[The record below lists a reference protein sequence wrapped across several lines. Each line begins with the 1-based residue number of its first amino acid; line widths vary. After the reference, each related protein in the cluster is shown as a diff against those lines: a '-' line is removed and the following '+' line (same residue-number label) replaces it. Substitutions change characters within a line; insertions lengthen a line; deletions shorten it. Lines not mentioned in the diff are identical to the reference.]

1 MVLMKK
7 SVFFAV
13 LFLFCGLCPSFAA
26 EKGASALIWE
36 VTHPDHP
43 GKLYLGGTVHACRPD
58 MYPLDAVYD
67 DILKKSDYLVFEI
80 ANLSP
85 LAALSFMIQNGF
97 YPPDSPEFLPDV
109 IGEQL
114 FNDLVEMLRKKS
126 SMMTPERARR
136 MKPWTFMTL
145 HSAAFGQQHGF
156 QAVLGMEKMIQNTPE
171 ARQKEKRSLE
181 TVTSQLSILAAP
193 ALEKEIIYM
202 LNDFR
207 KNPETAVEELNT
219 LIEVYRTGNEKRM
232 LELIQKTAKETPL
245 FYQSLMVKR
254 NQEMSEKLFKML
266 AEKKTGSV
274 WVGLGHFCG
283 KESIRAILTKKGCR
297 IVTLKY
303 HGKAGSIGQK
313 SSRKGNK

>member
-7 SVFFAV
+7 NIFVAI
-13 LFLFCGLCPSFAA
+13 LFLFCGLCSVLAA

-36 VTHPDHP
+36 VTHPAHP
-43 GKLYLGGTVHACRPD
+43 GKLYLAGTVHACRPD

-67 DILKKSDYLVFEI
+67 DVLKKSDYLVFEI
-80 ANLSP
+80 ADLSP
-85 LAALSFMIQNGF
+85 LAALGFMMQNGF
-97 YPPDSPEFLPDV
+97 YAPDSPEFLPDV
-109 IGEQL
+109 IGKEL
-114 FNDLVEMLRKKS
+114 FTGLAEEIQKS
-126 SMMTPERARR
+126 SPMMTPERAQR

-145 HSAAFGQQHGF
+145 LSAAFVEKHGF
-156 QAVLGMEKMIQNTPE
+156 KTAFGMEKMIQNTPE
-171 ARQKEKRSLE
+171 GRAKEKRSLE
-181 TVTSQLSILAAP
+181 TVTSQLSIFAAP
-193 ALEKEIIYM
+193 ALEKEIIFM
-202 LNDFR
+202 L
-207 KNPETAVEELNT
+207 KELQEKPETAVEELNT
-219 LIEVYRTGNEKRM
+219 LIHVYRTGDEKRM

-313 SSRKGNK
+313 STSERK